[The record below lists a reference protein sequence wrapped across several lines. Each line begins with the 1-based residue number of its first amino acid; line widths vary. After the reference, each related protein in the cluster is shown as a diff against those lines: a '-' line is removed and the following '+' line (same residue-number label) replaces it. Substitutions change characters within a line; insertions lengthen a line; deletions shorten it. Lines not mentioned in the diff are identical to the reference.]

1 MLAAL
6 PTFRRVSVVA
16 LLVAAAAA
24 CGGEEA
30 PARSAA
36 DVAKVAASGPR
47 SVELLYE
54 AKKPGAKPFPF
65 AFVEVKIGEQSARF
79 LVDTGASVHAIDS
92 ALMKNAQLSEPVRAS
107 TIVIEGWGSL
117 PDHAVAVV
125 ELPASIRAHG
135 FAGIL
140 SPQLLASP
148 GQAVVV
154 DFTKMQMRLV
164 PRSTAWSQVEDLGA
178 LLTPP
183 SHRFCPVDSAGIPG
197 LLVAIDGTV
206 DGEPTKLAIDTGT
219 SRSVVLEGAKGGAR
233 AVTHPVLGR
242 SVAHSSMADLPVSIY
257 GAVPLASFAWSTT
270 TDLGVMPGERHA
282 QCGYEGRVG
291 MDVLQSCAVA
301 MTSDEVVVGCRA
313 PGSR

>member
-1 MLAAL
+1 MKPAVSL
-6 PTFRRVSVVA
+6 PARLVVVA
-16 LLVAAAAA
+16 LLLASAA
-24 CGGEEA
+24 CGGEEP

-36 DVAKVAASGPR
+36 DVSKVAPDGPR
-47 SVELLYE
+47 SVELLFE
-54 AKKPGAKPFPF
+54 AKKPGSKPFPF
-65 AFVEVKIGEQSARF
+65 AFVEVKLGEQSARF
-79 LVDTGASVHAIDS
+79 LIDTGASVHAVDS
-92 ALMKNAQLSEPVRAS
+92 ALVKNAQLTEPVRAS
-107 TIVIEGWGSL
+107 AIVVEGWGSL

-135 FAGIL
+135 FSGIL
-140 SPQLLASP
+140 SPQLLALP
-148 GQAVVV
+148 GRAVVL
-154 DFTKMQMRLV
+154 DFTKQQMRLV
-164 PRSTAWSQVEDLGA
+164 PRSTAWSQVEDLGT

-219 SRSVVLEGAKGGAR
+219 SRSVVLEGSKGGAR

-242 SVAHSSMADLPVSIY
+242 SVAHSSMADLPVSIH
-257 GAVPLASFAWSTT
+257 GAVPLVVGALSTT
-270 TDLGVMPGERHA
+270 TDLGIMPGERHA
-282 QCGYEGRVG
+282 QCGYEGRIG

-301 MTSDEVVVGCRA
+301 MTGDEVVVGCRA